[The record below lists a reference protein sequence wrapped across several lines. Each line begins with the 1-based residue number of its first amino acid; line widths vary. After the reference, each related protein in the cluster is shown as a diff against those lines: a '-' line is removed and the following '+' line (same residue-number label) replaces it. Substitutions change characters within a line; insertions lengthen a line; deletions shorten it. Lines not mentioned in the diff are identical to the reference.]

1 MSEVKLS
8 GVDAIKFDDQSAGGN
23 LGMAKDMRP
32 FKMRYKRFF
41 STLLPLIVSFLFAF
55 FAVAVPGHMES
66 LCLMS
71 LVSLMFWRQTRSKY
85 NNTRKALFDNPKYA
99 SYPTTY
105 EERAND
111 FKPKEGGEG
120 LYFFGH
126 ELNTEQ
132 ELHASD
138 DKARTHIIIFGT
150 TGSGKTECIL
160 SICVNFMVQ
169 ASGYVLVDG
178 KGDSLL
184 FAKSF
189 ALCKAFGR
197 LDDLYLLNFM
207 DQGVPEGTKRVESI
221 TNTFNFFVD
230 ATPSEANEIVGGLLP
245 SDEGGGSGMWEGR
258 AATGIQAL
266 NKALYF
272 LKDNG
277 YIEID
282 PDVYRSYFSLDTFAE
297 LAMNEEIPQK
307 FRAGLWTV
315 LTSINYKPP
324 PEKQNSTTEEQFQ
337 FISMQY
343 TETFNMLAEK
353 YAHITVSQVPDIS
366 MTDIVLRRRI
376 LLVLLPSL
384 SQSPQSVRNLG
395 RIVIAMTRNVSAKA
409 LGSQVEG
416 NYETVIESKPTA
428 AVSSYGLIFDEFGTY
443 ATKGASTLPA
453 QVRSLNLVCV
463 FAGQDYEAFKR
474 GDEIEA
480 ATIFAN
486 CTLKLCLKLECN
498 LTYEKFK
505 ETAGE
510 MVVVSADSFE
520 TKDTMFGRKYQE
532 AKTARVERRPVL
544 DLKDLKAQKPG
555 WGTMI
560 FGSKTFR
567 LKMFYAD
574 PLMPRLNRL
583 NHFLEVK
590 APDNTDVK
598 TMQRGVNNLHLGYE
612 KYLNGDWST
621 KLKEVASM
629 SHSIMQASEL
639 LGFTE
644 ILEKTKEQAA
654 ESKPDVELTPY
665 EAVMFASAAY
675 INKLELLDKSVAGA
689 VRKSS
694 GSFNEFDDDELLS
707 EFDDAGEDPVGG
719 VYPAKIPEQTPV
731 SEPEVELS
739 IEDKRVFDELER
751 DIREKQA
758 KLAELE
764 SESFATLPEMGLD
777 MFRLET
783 QLATLETALI
793 EKHHQDKVENTKK
806 YGELAAQ
813 NLVADMSIKSNVAS
827 TQSATVKGA
836 SKLSSKQAKNLMK
849 NMLKQVGHHG

>member
-8 GVDAIKFDDQSAGGN
+8 GVDAIKFDDQAAGGN

-32 FKMRYKRFF
+32 FSMKYKRIL
-41 STLLPLIVSFLFAF
+41 STSVPLCISFILLILGVAFPGLIEILCLSSIVS
-55 FAVAVPGHMES
+55 
-66 LCLMS
+66 
-71 LVSLMFWRQTRSKY
+71 LVIWRRTRAKY

-99 SYPTTY
+99 NYTSEYKK
-105 EERAND
+105 RAED

-160 SICVNFMVQ
+160 SICVNFMAQ

-207 DQGVPEGTKRVESI
+207 DQGVPEGTKRVETI

-258 AATGIQAL
+258 ATTTIQAL
-266 NKALYF
+266 NQSLYW

-282 PDVYRSYFSLDTFAE
+282 PDVYRTYFGLDAAAE
-297 LAMNEEIPQK
+297 LAMNEDIPQK
-307 FRAGLWTV
+307 FRAGLWSV

-324 PEKQNSTTEEQFQ
+324 PEKQNSTTEEQWQ
-337 FISMQY
+337 FIAMQF

-353 YAHITVSQVPDIS
+353 YSHITVSQVPDIS

-384 SQSPQSVRNLG
+384 SQSPNSVRNLG

-409 LGSQVEG
+409 LGSKVEG

-510 MVVVSADSFE
+510 MVVVSQESFE
-520 TKDTMFGRKYQE
+520 TKDTMFGRKYIPAE
-532 AKTARVERRPVL
+532 SARVERRPVL

-560 FGSKTFR
+560 FGSQTFR

-574 PLMPRLNRL
+574 PIMPKLNRL
-583 NHFLEVK
+583 NHFLEIK
-590 APDNTDVK
+590 APDYTDVM
-598 TMQRGVNNLHLGYE
+598 TMQKGVNGLHLGF
-612 KYLNGDWST
+612 KQYLNGDWKK
-621 KLKEVASM
+621 KLDEVGYMTSALSRT
-629 SHSIMQASEL
+629 SEL
-639 LGFTE
+639 NAFAEIVGKVVERTSKHETE
-644 ILEKTKEQAA
+644 IATPFEQVTF
-654 ESKPDVELTPY
+654 SV
-665 EAVMFASAAY
+665 AVFL
-675 INKLELLDKSVAGA
+675 NKLELLDKSVARA
-689 VRKSS
+689 VRKSTAS
-694 GSFNEFDDDELLS
+694 HNDFDDDALLS
-707 EFDDAGEDPVGG
+707 EFDDEESDPMGD
-719 VYPAKIPEQTPV
+719 VYPSQIPEQVALSKPKEA
-731 SEPEVELS
+731 EPIDDAIIFS
-739 IEDKRVFDELER
+739 ELEKN
-751 DIREKQA
+751 IREKQA
-758 KLAELE
+758 KLEILE
-764 SESFATLPEMGLD
+764 QESFAALPEMGLD
-777 MFRLET
+777 VFRLEV
-783 QLATLETALI
+783 QLASLETALI
-793 EKHHQDKVENTKK
+793 EKHQKNVVSNTKR
-806 YGELAAQ
+806 YGELAAK
-813 NLVADMSIKSNVAS
+813 NLVADMSIKSNPANNS
-827 TQSATVKGA
+827 QSNKSKGGAKMSNKQVK
-836 SKLSSKQAKNLMK
+836 NFMK
-849 NMLKQVGHHG
+849 DMLKQVGS